1 MVTGNIDMKNMVVLS
16 PPPQACGGLE
26 DTHRKISNRFSFNS
40 VVYLIF
46 NFAGSLK
53 NLTFELSKIFMAVSN
68 EFYHLVSKNLHLITE
83 FFTFY

>member
-16 PPPQACGGLE
+16 PPPQACGGGLE
-26 DTHRKISNRFSFNS
+26 DINRKISNRFTFNS

-53 NLTFELSKIFMAVSN
+53 NLTFELSKIFI
-68 EFYHLVSKNLHLITE
+68 LIN
-83 FFTFY
+83 FTI

>member
-1 MVTGNIDMKNMVVLS
+1 MVTGKIDMKNRVVLS
-16 PPPQACGGLE
+16 PMLE
-26 DTHRKISNRFSFNS
+26 DTNSKISNRFTFNS

-68 EFYHLVSKNLHLITE
+68 EFYHLVSKNLHLTTE